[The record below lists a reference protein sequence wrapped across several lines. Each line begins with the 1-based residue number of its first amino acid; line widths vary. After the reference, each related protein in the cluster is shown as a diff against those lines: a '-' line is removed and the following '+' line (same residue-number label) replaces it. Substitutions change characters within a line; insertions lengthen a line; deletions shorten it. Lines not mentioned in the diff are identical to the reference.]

1 MQRPVATLQKNLR
14 DAIVA
19 GHPWIYDRALR
30 APPAPLEPGQIVRI
44 ADRRGPIG
52 AGFADPAS
60 PIRVRVLDLDA
71 DAAIDDDWARRR
83 ARAAAACRISD
94 PRLAAADALRIVHGE
109 NDGLPGLV
117 IDVYAGVAVVVFD
130 GGAAERFWAPRLE
143 AVLDGLREAGAA
155 IDREVLRGSRGR
167 RGERDAAE
175 SDTVRIREHG
185 ARFEVDVARG
195 QKTGFFLDQRENR
208 RLVGE
213 LAAGAEVLN
222 LFGYTGGFSV
232 HAGLGGA
239 ARVCT
244 VDLAAPAIDAARRNW
259 KLNELDPSIHE
270 AVAADAF
277 DFAEAAASDGRRWDV
292 VICDP
297 PSFAPSERARPQAL
311 KAYRRINALSLALVA
326 PGGRFF
332 TASCS
337 SHIAEADLL
346 AVVGDAASRA
356 RRRVRVVEARGAD
369 RDHPILPAFPEGRYL
384 SALLCV
390 VD

>member
-1 MQRPVATLQKNLR
+1 MQRPVINLQKNLR
-14 DAIVA
+14 EAIVA

-30 APPAPLEPGQIVRI
+30 APDDPLVPGEVVRVD
-44 ADRRGPIG
+44 DRRGPVC
-52 AGFADPAS
+52 AGFIDPAS
-60 PIRVRVLDLDA
+60 PIRVRVLDLAPDA
-71 DAAIDDDWARRR
+71 VIDDAWLRRR
-83 ARAAAACRISD
+83 ARDAAAHRISD
-94 PRLAAADALRIVHGE
+94 PRLAGANAMRLVHGE

-130 GGAAERFWAPRLE
+130 GGAASEFWSPRLG
-143 AVLDGLREAGAA
+143 AVLAGIGEAGVT
-155 IDREVLRGSRGR
+155 IDRQVLRGSAGR
-167 RGERDAAE
+167 RGERDAAP
-175 SDTVRIREHG
+175 SDVVSIREHS

-195 QKTGFFLDQRENR
+195 QKTGFFLDQRDNR

-244 VDLAAPAIDAARRNW
+244 VDLAAPAIAAARTNW
-259 KLNELDPSIHE
+259 ALNDLDPSIHE

-277 DFAEAAASDGRRWDV
+277 EFSEAAADAGRRWDV

-311 KAYRRINALSLALVA
+311 RAYRRINALALALVA
-326 PGGRFF
+326 PKGRFF

-337 SHIAEADLL
+337 SHISEADLL
-346 AVVGDAASRA
+346 AVVGDAAARA

-384 SALLCV
+384 SALLCA